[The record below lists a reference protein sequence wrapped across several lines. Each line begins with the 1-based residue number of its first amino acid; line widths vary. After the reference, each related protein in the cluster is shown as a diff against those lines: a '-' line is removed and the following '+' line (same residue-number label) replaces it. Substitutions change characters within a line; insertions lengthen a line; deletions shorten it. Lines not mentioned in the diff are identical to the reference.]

1 VIAPV
6 EKISRERITL
16 PEVKL
21 LERGRHYR
29 QLIARTKGLGPI
41 PTAIVHPVDSYC
53 LSAAIEAFKAEL
65 IKPILVGPED
75 KIRAAAEQAC
85 LELSPFQII
94 NTEHSHEAAERAVA
108 LARECKVRALMRG
121 SLDTDELMRFVDAQ
135 QGLRSARRVS
145 HVFAMDVPSYPRP
158 LFLTDA
164 VLNVSPS
171 VEDKRDIIQNAIDLV
186 RSLGVDTP
194 KVAILS
200 AQERISQKLR
210 STMDA
215 AVLCKMAERGQIAG
229 GILDGPLA
237 FDVAV
242 SVDAAKAKGL
252 ASPVAGCADVF
263 VVPDLEAGNILAKQL
278 EYFADAQ
285 MAGLVIGARVPVIVV
300 SRTDNMLAHLGSCGL
315 ALLMSQTHAP
325 FSKRASTAG

>member
-1 VIAPV
+1 LAAAVEASRAGLIVPV
-6 EKISRERITL
+6 
-16 PEVKL
+16 
-21 LERGRHYR
+21 
-29 QLIARTKGLGPI
+29 
-41 PTAIVHPVDSYC
+41 
-53 LSAAIEAFKAEL
+53 
-65 IKPILVGPED
+65 LVGPEA
-75 KIRAAAEQAC
+75 KIRAAAEQAR
-85 LELSPFQII
+85 LDLSPFQII

-108 LARECKVRALMRG
+108 MARERKVRALMRG
-121 SLDTDELMRFVDAQ
+121 SLDTDELMHFVDAQ
-135 QGLRSARRVS
+135 QGLRSGRRVS
-145 HVFAMDVPSYPRP
+145 HIFAMDIPSYPRP

-164 VLNVSPS
+164 VLNISPT
-171 VEDKRDIIQNAIDLV
+171 VEDKRDIIQNAIELV
-186 RSLGVDTP
+186 QSLGVDTP

-215 AVLCKMAERGQIAG
+215 AVLCKMAERGQIVG

-252 ASPVAGCADVF
+252 ASPVAGRADVF

-300 SRTDNMLAHLGSCGL
+300 GRTDNMLAHLGSCGL
-315 ALLMSQTHAP
+315 ALLMSQTRTP
-325 FSKRASTAG
+325 FPKKGSAAV